1 MTGRTTG
8 GLTTAQIKLLAA
20 AVMVLDHLRRFFG
33 GPLWLTLAGRA
44 ALPLFLFAG
53 AEACAHTHSPARRL
67 LRLQAAATA
76 TTALELALMAAVP
89 SQVSLLPYRAF
100 GALFCAA
107 AYSRVWD
114 LLVQAVQTRRVRPA
128 LAAVGLACLPLTG
141 VLAGW
146 LAGALDPGP
155 ARQALQIAARLL
167 PNLALAEGGPAFVV
181 LGVGFYLLRGTRAG
195 QAALLL
201 AFSAA
206 LLTQGEAV
214 QAAMAWAALPICLYN
229 GRPGPA
235 LRRGFY
241 LFYPAHLAAFYLLAA
256 FLE

>member
-114 LLVQAVQTRRVRPA
+114 LLVQAVQTRRARPA

-155 ARQALQIAARLL
+155 PPARRCRSPPGCCPTWRWPRAAWPLWCWGWGSTCCG
-167 PNLALAEGGPAFVV
+167 A
-181 LGVGFYLLRGTRAG
+181 RGR
-195 QAALLL
+195 
-201 AFSAA
+201 
-206 LLTQGEAV
+206 
-214 QAAMAWAALPICLYN
+214 
-229 GRPGPA
+229 GRPRCCWRFRP
-235 LRRGFY
+235 
-241 LFYPAHLAAFYLLAA
+241 PC
-256 FLE
+256 